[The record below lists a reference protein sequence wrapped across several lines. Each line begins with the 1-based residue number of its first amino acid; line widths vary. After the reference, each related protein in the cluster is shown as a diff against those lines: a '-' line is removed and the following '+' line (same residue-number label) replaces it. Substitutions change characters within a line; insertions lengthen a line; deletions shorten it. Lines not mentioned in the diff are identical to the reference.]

1 MNEERVNTLLVHP
14 DFLLLYVPGD
24 GTKMKL
30 VKPSNDVYHRERIM
44 QGKSTW
50 YALSHLWGTSKANPQ
65 LWSEIGLYVDDEHG
79 QAAEPI
85 PMRYEKRNTLLN
97 LLQSHPDSYW
107 WIDVLCARTDTPLD
121 IMGTIYAC
129 CTLCVAMIDCDPR
142 LIQHINSIPC
152 MTDKLEWYMG
162 AQYSNQ
168 RNQLRS
174 AIHAL
179 TECTWWSRVWTWQ
192 EIVLPHQVA
201 LMAETTTDFSSHGY
215 VGVEFLISH
224 GGGMKD
230 A

>member
-30 VKPSNDVYHRERIM
+30 VKPSSDLYHRERIM
-44 QGKSTW
+44 QGTSTW
-50 YALSHLWGTSKANPQ
+50 YALSHLWGTSKTDPH
-65 LWSEIGLYVDDEHG
+65 LWSEIGRYVDDEHG

-129 CTLCVAMIDCDPR
+129 CTLCFAMVDCDPR
-142 LIQHINSIPC
+142 LIQHINSIRC
-152 MTDKLEWYMG
+152 MVEKAEPMSEQCKNLE
-162 AQYSNQ
+162 
-168 RNQLRS
+168 NQLRS

-179 TECTWWSRVWTWQ
+179 TECAWWNRVWTWQ
-192 EIVLPHQVA
+192 EIVLPYHVT
-201 LMAETTTDFSSHGY
+201 LMAETTTDFSSHNR
-215 VGVEFLISH
+215 VGVEFLISSCS
-224 GGGMKD
+224 GMKD